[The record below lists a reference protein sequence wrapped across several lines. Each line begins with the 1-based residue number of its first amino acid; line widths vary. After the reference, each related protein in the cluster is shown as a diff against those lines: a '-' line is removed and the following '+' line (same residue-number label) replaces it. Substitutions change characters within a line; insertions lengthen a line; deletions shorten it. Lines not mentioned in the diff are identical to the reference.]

1 MLGLVLGGGG
11 AKGYAHIGVLKV
23 LEELRVKPDII
34 VGTSM
39 GSLVGGF
46 YAAGYS
52 AAQIEQLALQI
63 DKKKKR
69 WLFPLRL
76 SRKGFIDGK
85 RVVRYLTPYLGNK
98 RIEDLPVRYAA
109 ITFDI
114 ESREEVVID
123 HGELIPAIRAS
134 ISIPVAFM
142 PHRYAGRVLIDGG
155 FPNPVP
161 VTAAF
166 KIGAV
171 KVIAV
176 NVLTTSAYPQVSLS
190 SKIPS
195 GKVYSMKKI
204 LETTMDIISS
214 RLIEYEMTKAGGA
227 LLINVNT
234 EGIDISHF
242 EKARPAIERGYKEAR
257 RRKNDIQKF
266 INLPNI

>member
-23 LEELRVKPDII
+23 LEELKVKPDIV
-34 VGTSM
+34 VGASM

-52 AAQIEQLALQI
+52 VAQIEQLALQI

-76 SRKGFIDGK
+76 SKKGLIDGK
-85 RVVRYLTPYLGNK
+85 RVVQYLTPYLGGK

-109 ITFDI
+109 TAVDI

-123 HGELIPAIRAS
+123 HGGLIPAIRAS

-142 PHRYAGRVLIDGG
+142 PLEYAGRLLIDGG

-161 VTAAF
+161 VSVACRMGAE
-166 KIGAV
+166 KIVG
-171 KVIAV
+171 V
-176 NVLTTSAYPQVSLS
+176 NVLTTSAYPQVPLM
-190 SKIPS
+190 SKIPT
-195 GKVYSMKKI
+195 GKTYSMKKV
-204 LETTMDIISS
+204 LEMTMDIISS
-214 RLIEYEMTKAGGA
+214 RLIDFEMNKAGDT

-242 EKARPAIERGYKEAR
+242 EKAGLAIERGYNEAR
-257 RRKNDIQKF
+257 RRMHDIQKF
-266 INLPNI
+266 LKPT